1 MRFKEI
7 QEGTR
12 CWKGYEKKGM
22 KTMFGKRVPNCVKR
36 EDIET
41 EAAGSGGGALGGAIG
56 QLAQG
61 AIEKIGGV
69 AGDYIDKYVKYRQN
83 RLPNEKA
90 KLQKGLSQL
99 AKQLTPAQKRLMKAR
114 LDQINDILDK
124 QKAKQQPKPLTPK
137 DFAKYD
143 RRVRVKAPTRQS

>member
-1 MRFKEI
+1 MRFREI

-12 CWKGYEKKGM
+12 CWKGYERKGM

-36 EDIET
+36 EEVET
-41 EAAGSGGGALGGAIG
+41 EAVGPGGGALGGAIG
-56 QLAQG
+56 QVTQG

-69 AGDYIDKYVKYRQN
+69 AGDYIRKYINYRQN

-90 KLQKGLSQL
+90 KLQKGLEQL
-99 AKQLTPAQKRLMKAR
+99 GKQLTPVQKRLMKAR
-114 LDQINDILDK
+114 IDQINDILDK
-124 QKAKQQPKPLTPK
+124 QKAKQQPKALTPK

-143 RRVRVKAPTRQS
+143 RRVRVKAPTRQP

>member
-1 MRFKEI
+1 MRFREI

-12 CWKGYEKKGM
+12 CWKGYERKGM

-36 EDIET
+36 EEVET
-41 EAAGSGGGALGGAIG
+41 EAVGPGGGALGGAIG
-56 QLAQG
+56 QVTQG

-69 AGDYIDKYVKYRQN
+69 AGDYIRKYINYRQN

-90 KLQKGLSQL
+90 KLQKGLEQL
-99 AKQLTPAQKRLMKAR
+99 GKQLTPVQKRLMKAR
-114 LDQINDILDK
+114 IDQINDILDK
-124 QKAKQQPKPLTPK
+124 QKAKQQPKALTPK